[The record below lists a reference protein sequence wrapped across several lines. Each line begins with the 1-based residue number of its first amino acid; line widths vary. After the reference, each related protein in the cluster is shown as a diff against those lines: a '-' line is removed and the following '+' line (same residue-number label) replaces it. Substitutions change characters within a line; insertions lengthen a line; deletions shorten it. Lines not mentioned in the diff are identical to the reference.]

1 MGTHLQ
7 QLVYKRSS
15 LTEKTNNRKSRVY
28 SLCRRAV
35 LVMQNDLGYG
45 QRRAYT
51 DEDEAWRSFLEN
63 PLTAATKAMMS
74 VNGDDDSAAALS
86 LLYDYY
92 KVPREKRPPMTKND
106 SLGGDAT
113 ANKRNHM
120 VPFQE
125 VAMAMTDSRLQVLRT
140 VPFSMVVPGDQ
151 QCRDKRDP
159 FPLPDTTVTVS
170 VAAAAT
176 APAYPTKTEAAP
188 HGFPGA
194 HCSRADVHGLPVD
207 GQLKHR
213 HFSPGAQSH
222 APDSTFPEPFK
233 DGSQEV
239 LPFPG
244 DLQLHV
250 GSAVSANGNSPFH
263 TVSCHNFEYTLEAL
277 KSLRQKS
284 AGDPLTYLN
293 KGQFYPIN
301 LKELSNGKTLPN
313 SISKARSVVML
324 VFGEEKSRDEQLKH
338 WKYWHS
344 RQHTAK
350 QRCIDIADYKGSFD
364 TITNME
370 EIAYNAISFTWDTN
384 EEPRIYVSVNCLSTD
399 FSSQKGVKGLP
410 LSLQIDTYS
419 YSSGSSQP
427 VHRACCQIKVFCD
440 KGAERKV
447 RDEER
452 KQTRRKGK
460 CVGTSINLGTFPDGR
475 GQMLHKTVDVT
486 TFKELSDFDSQPVL
500 FVPDYISGIHH
511 HPYLAQD
518 GDDGSDMKRLL
529 FAAEDEFGSPPS
541 KVPRADKPRKVL
553 LYVRKETDEVFD
565 ALMLNTPT
573 LAGLIEAVSDKYKVP
588 PEKFGKVYKRSKKG
602 ILVNMDDNIIQH
614 YSNEDTF
621 QIHMEEQDG
630 VYKLT
635 LTEI

>member
-1 MGTHLQ
+1 MTQ
-7 QLVYKRSS
+7 DQS
-15 LTEKTNNRKSRVY
+15 N
-28 SLCRRAV
+28 RRAV

-92 KVPREKRPPMTKND
+92 KVPRERRPAAAKTDAP
-106 SLGGDAT
+106 GGDVDP
-113 ANKRNHM
+113 NKRNHM

-151 QCRDKRDP
+151 HCRDKRDP

-170 VAAAAT
+170 IAAAT
-176 APAYPTKTEAAP
+176 PTYPAKTEATG

-194 HCSRADVHGLPVD
+194 HCSRATDVHAPPIG
-207 GQLKHR
+207 GQLKYR
-213 HFSPGAQSH
+213 HFSPSTHSH

-233 DGSQEV
+233 DSSQEV

-244 DLQLHV
+244 DLQLHA
-250 GSAVSANGNSPFH
+250 GSAVAANGNSPFD
-263 TVSCHNFEYTLEAL
+263 TDSCNNFEYTLEAL

-284 AGDPLTYLN
+284 GADQLTYLN
-293 KGQFYPIN
+293 KGQFYPIGFR
-301 LKELSNGKTLPN
+301 ELDDGKVLSN

-350 QRCIDIADYKGSFD
+350 QRCIDIADYKGSFE

-384 EEPRIYVSVNCLSTD
+384 EEARIYISVNCLSTD

-410 LSLQIDTYS
+410 LNLQIDTYS

-452 KQTRRKGK
+452 KQTRRKGQ
-460 CVGTSINLGTFPDGR
+460 CIDTSVNLGAFTDGR
-475 GQMLHKTVDVT
+475 GHMLHKTVDVT
-486 TFKELSDFDSQPVL
+486 TFKEMNDFDTQPVL
-500 FVPDYISGIHH
+500 FVPDFLSSIHH

-518 GDDGSDMKRLL
+518 GNEGSEMKRLL
-529 FAAEDEFGSPPS
+529 YSGEDEYGSPPN
-541 KVPRADKPRKVL
+541 KVARTDKAKKVL
-553 LYVRKETDEVFD
+553 LYVRKETEEVFD

-573 LAGLIEAVSDKYKVP
+573 LTGLVEAVSEKYRVPLEKV
-588 PEKFGKVYKRSKKG
+588 GKVYKKSKKG
-602 ILVNMDDNIIQH
+602 ILVNMDDNVIQH

-630 VYKLT
+630 IYKLT

>member
-1 MGTHLQ
+1 MTQ
-7 QLVYKRSS
+7 EQSK
-15 LTEKTNNRKSRVY
+15 
-28 SLCRRAV
+28 RAV

-45 QRRAYT
+45 QRRVYN
-51 DEDEAWRSFLEN
+51 DEDEAWRTFLEN

-74 VNGDDDSAAALS
+74 VNGDEDSAAALS

-92 KVPREKRPPMTKND
+92 KVPREKRP
-106 SLGGDAT
+106 AT
-113 ANKRNHM
+113 AKTEALASDANTNKRNHM

-151 QCRDKRDP
+151 QCRDKRDQ
-159 FPLPDTTVTVS
+159 FPAPDTTVTVS
-170 VAAAAT
+170 IAT
-176 APAYPTKTEAAP
+176 AAPAYPTKTEATA
-188 HGFPGA
+188 HGFPRA
-194 HCSRADVHGLPVD
+194 HCSRVD
-207 GQLKHR
+207 AHSQPIGGQLKHR
-213 HFSPGAQSH
+213 HFSPSTQFH
-222 APDSTFPEPFK
+222 APDSTFTDPFK
-233 DGSQEV
+233 DSSQEV

-250 GSAVSANGNSPFH
+250 GPAVSANGHSPFH
-263 TVSCHNFEYTLEAL
+263 TVSCHNFEYSLEAL

-293 KGQFYPIN
+293 KGQFYPIS
-301 LKELSNGKTLPN
+301 LRELARGQVPPN

-324 VFGEEKSRDEQLKH
+324 VFGEEKSREDQLKH
-338 WKYWHS
+338 WRYWHS

-384 EEPRIYVSVNCLSTD
+384 EEARVYISVNCLSTD

-419 YSSGSSQP
+419 YNSGSSQP

-460 CVGTSINLGTFPDGR
+460 CVDPSVNLGAYPDGR
-475 GQMLHKTVDVT
+475 GQVPQKAVDTT
-486 TFKELSDFDSQPVL
+486 TFKEINDFDTQPVL
-500 FVPDYISGIHH
+500 FVPDYIPGVHH
-511 HPYLAQD
+511 HPYQAQD
-518 GDDGSDMKRLL
+518 GDEGSDMKRLI
-529 FAAEDEFGSPPS
+529 FSAEDEFGSPPN
-541 KVPRADKPRKVL
+541 KVARTDTPKKVL
-553 LYVRKETDEVFD
+553 LYVRKEMDEVFD

-573 LAGLIEAVSDKYKVP
+573 LAGLVEAVSEKYKVP
-588 PEKFGKVYKRSKKG
+588 LEKLGKVYKRSKKG

-621 QIHMEEQDG
+621 QIHMEEEDG
-630 VYKLT
+630 IYKLT

>member
-1 MGTHLQ
+1 MTQ
-7 QLVYKRSS
+7 EQS
-15 LTEKTNNRKSRVY
+15 N
-28 SLCRRAV
+28 RRAV

-45 QRRAYT
+45 QRRVYT
-51 DEDEAWRSFLEN
+51 DEDEAWRTFLEN

-92 KVPREKRPPMTKND
+92 KVPREKRPVTTKTDALGSD
-106 SLGGDAT
+106 SN
-113 ANKRNHM
+113 ANKRNHV

-140 VPFSMVVPGDQ
+140 VPLNMVFQGEQ
-151 QCRDKRDP
+151 QCNRDRRDL
-159 FPLPDTTVTVS
+159 FPRPDTTVNVS
-170 VAAAAT
+170 IAT
-176 APAYPTKTEAAP
+176 ATPPYPAKTEAAP
-188 HGFPGA
+188 HSYTGA
-194 HCSRADVHGLPVD
+194 DCARAEVHTMSMD
-207 GQLKHR
+207 GHLKHR
-213 HFSPGAQSH
+213 QFGSSSQSH
-222 APDSTFPEPFK
+222 TPDSTFAEPFK
-233 DGSQEV
+233 DGSSEV
-239 LPFPG
+239 LPFPA
-244 DLQLHV
+244 DLQLHM
-250 GSAVSANGNSPFH
+250 GSVVSANDGLPFH
-263 TVSCHNFEYTLEAL
+263 SVSCHKFEYTLEAL

-284 AGDPLTYLN
+284 GGDPMTYLN
-293 KGQFYPIN
+293 KGQFYPIS
-301 LKELSNGKTLPN
+301 LRELGKGKALST
-313 SISKARSVVML
+313 STSKARSVVML
-324 VFGEEKSRDEQLKH
+324 VFGEEKSREDQLKH
-338 WKYWHS
+338 WRYWHS

-384 EEPRIYVSVNCLSTD
+384 EEARIYVSVNCLSTD

-410 LSLQIDTYS
+410 LSLQVDTYS
-419 YSSGSSQP
+419 YNSGSSQP
-427 VHRACCQIKVFCD
+427 IHRACCQIKVFCD

-460 CVGTSINLGTFPDGR
+460 CTDAAVNLGSIHDGR
-475 GQMLHKTVDVT
+475 GQMLHKTLDVT
-486 TFKELSDFDSQPVL
+486 TFVEMSDFDSQPVL
-500 FVPDYISGIHH
+500 FVPDYVSGVHH
-511 HPYLAQD
+511 HQHVAQD
-518 GDDGSDMKRLL
+518 GDEGSDMKRFL
-529 FAAEDEFGSPPS
+529 FPAEDEFGSPPN
-541 KVPRADKPRKVL
+541 KVARTEKPKKVL
-553 LYVRKETDEVFD
+553 LYVRKEMDEVFD

-573 LAGLIEAVSDKYKVP
+573 LAGLVEAVSEKYSVPSDKL
-588 PEKFGKVYKRSKKG
+588 GKVYKRSKKG

-621 QIHMEEQDG
+621 QIQLEEQDG

>member
-1 MGTHLQ
+1 MAQEH
-7 QLVYKRSS
+7 
-15 LTEKTNNRKSRVY
+15 TN
-28 SLCRRAV
+28 RRAV
-35 LVMQNDLGYG
+35 LVMQNDLSYG

-51 DEDEAWRSFLEN
+51 EEDEAWRSFLEN

-74 VNGDDDSAAALS
+74 VNGDEDSAAALS

-92 KVPREKRPPMTKND
+92 KVPREKRPTPPKTEAMGCDTD
-106 SLGGDAT
+106 PA
-113 ANKRNHM
+113 KRNHM

-125 VAMAMTDSRLQVLRT
+125 VAMAMTDSRLQVLRS
-140 VPFSMVVPGDQ
+140 VPFSMVAPGEQ
-151 QCRDKRDP
+151 QHSRDKRDP
-159 FPLPDTTVTVS
+159 LPLPDTTVTVS
-170 VAAAAT
+170 IAAT
-176 APAYPTKTEAAP
+176 APTYPTKTEGTLNGFSGAP
-188 HGFPGA
+188 CA
-194 HCSRADVHGLPVD
+194 RLNIQTLPID
-207 GQLKHR
+207 GHLKHR
-213 HFSPGAQSH
+213 HFSSSTQSH
-222 APDSTFPEPFK
+222 TPDSTFAGSFK
-233 DGSQEV
+233 NGSHEV
-239 LPFPG
+239 LSFPG
-244 DLQLHV
+244 DLQLQMDSV
-250 GSAVSANGNSPFH
+250 MPNENSPFH
-263 TVSCHNFEYTLEAL
+263 TVSSHNFEYTLEAL

-284 AGDPLTYLN
+284 GGGPMTYLN
-293 KGQFYPIN
+293 KSQFYPIS
-301 LKELSNGKTLPN
+301 LRELGGGKAVPHP
-313 SISKARSVVML
+313 ISKARSVVML

-338 WKYWHS
+338 WRYWHS

-384 EEPRIYVSVNCLSTD
+384 EEARIYISVNCLSTD

-410 LSLQIDTYS
+410 LSLQIDTYT

-460 CVGTSINLGTFPDGR
+460 SIDASTNFGASADGR
-475 GQMLHKTVDVT
+475 VHPVHKNIHATA
-486 TFKELSDFDSQPVL
+486 FKEMNDLETQPVL
-500 FVPDYISGIHH
+500 FVPEVYVSSIR
-511 HPYLAQD
+511 HPYLS
-518 GDDGSDMKRLL
+518 DDSEEGSDMKRLL
-529 FAAEDEFGSPPS
+529 FTTEDEFGSPPS
-541 KVPRADKPRKVL
+541 KVARTDKPRKVL

-573 LAGLIEAVSDKYKVP
+573 VSGLIEAISEKYKVP
-588 PEKFGKVYKRSKKG
+588 HEKVGKVYKRSKKG

-621 QIHMEEQDG
+621 LIQLEEAG
-630 VYKLT
+630 GMYKLT